1 MHQISEHQ
9 TRRDDRTR
17 TRLRDA
23 ESEIERLRGL
33 LVAYARLEVEHEL
46 ADVLVD
52 TSDAWCFGLDVES
65 VLDEAGMIDP
75 AAVRA
80 WAADLLS
87 RKPYLGQRPRVQS
100 LSLVPPAS

>member
-1 MHQISEHQ
+1 MHQTSEHQ
-9 TRRDDRTR
+9 TRRDERVR
-17 TRLRDA
+17 ARLRDA

-46 ADVLVD
+46 ASVLVD

-75 AAVRA
+75 KLVRA

-87 RKPYLGQRPRVQS
+87 RKPYLGQRPKLHN
-100 LSLVPPAS
+100 LSLVRETS